1 MTALWLIISLNRRKG
16 TRSKASAHCE
26 SGQREKIVQQIEMIR
41 ETSYGNVRNHPEQEG
56 KYIIN
61 LWLNGKYEVE
71 EVVVDDS
78 VFEAAWGRPLTPE
91 QVVGSWGCANDVAR
105 YIATEM

>member
-1 MTALWLIISLNRRKG
+1 
-16 TRSKASAHCE
+16 
-26 SGQREKIVQQIEMIR
+26 MIR

-61 LWLNGKYEVE
+61 LWLDARYEVK
-71 EVVVDDS
+71 EVVVDDD
-78 VFEAAWGRPLTPE
+78 VFEKANGGRPLTPE

>member
-1 MTALWLIISLNRRKG
+1 MRKIG
-16 TRSKASAHCE
+16 R
-26 SGQREKIVQQIEMIR
+26 KI
-41 ETSYGNVRNHPEQEG
+41 ETSYGDIRDNPEKEG
-56 KYIIN
+56 TYIIN
-61 LWLNGKYEVE
+61 LWLDARYEVE

>member
-1 MTALWLIISLNRRKG
+1 
-16 TRSKASAHCE
+16 
-26 SGQREKIVQQIEMIR
+26 MIR
-41 ETSYGNVRNHPEQEG
+41 ETSYGNVREHPEQEG

-61 LWLNGKYEVE
+61 LWLNAKYEVK

-78 VFEAAWGRPLTPE
+78 VFAKANGGRPLTPR
-91 QVVGSWGCANDVAR
+91 QVVGSWGPANDVAR